1 MSVSATP
8 RANRPAPIAKHA
20 KLEVEKIR
28 KMNRATYDTAL
39 DPKKLQPPLDLAW
52 RYHGLEKPIRAGDLI
67 VNV

>member
-1 MSVSATP
+1 
-8 RANRPAPIAKHA
+8 
-20 KLEVEKIR
+20 
-28 KMNRATYDTAL
+28 MNRATYDTAL